1 MPDKQYN
8 SRKFP
13 AETTRQL
20 VVGAIILILL
30 VGLTFVSFRRGEG
43 ALFLAIGTFA
53 AIGLVIALLWLVLS
67 VIGWIA
73 GSDE

>member
-1 MPDKQYN
+1 MPDKEYN

-30 VGLTFVSFRRGEG
+30 VGLTFVSFRLGEG

>member
-1 MPDKQYN
+1 MPDKEYN

-30 VGLTFVSFRRGEG
+30 VGLTFVSFRLGEG

-53 AIGLVIALLWLVLS
+53 VIGLIIVLVWLVLS
-67 VIGWIA
+67 AIGWIA

>member
-1 MPDKQYN
+1 MPDQEYN
-8 SRKFP
+8 SRKFQ
-13 AETTRQL
+13 AQTTRQL
-20 VVGAIILILL
+20 VVGAIFLVLS
-30 VGLTFVSFRRGEG
+30 VGLTFVSVRMGQG

-53 AIGLVIALLWLVLS
+53 AIGLIIALVWLVLA

>member
-1 MPDKQYN
+1 MPDKEYN

-30 VGLTFVSFRRGEG
+30 VGLTFVSFRLGEG

-53 AIGLVIALLWLVLS
+53 MIGLIIALVWLVLS

>member
-1 MPDKQYN
+1 MPEKEYN
-8 SRKFP
+8 SRKYP

-20 VVGAIILILL
+20 VVGAIILVLL
-30 VGLTFVSFRRGEG
+30 VGLTFVSFRLGQG

-53 AIGLVIALLWLVLS
+53 AIGLVIALVWLVLS
-67 VIGWIA
+67 VIGLIA